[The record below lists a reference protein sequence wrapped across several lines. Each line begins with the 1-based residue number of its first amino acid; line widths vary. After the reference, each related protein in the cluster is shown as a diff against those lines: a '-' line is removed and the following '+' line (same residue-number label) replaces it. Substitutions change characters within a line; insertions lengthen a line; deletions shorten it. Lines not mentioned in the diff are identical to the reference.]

1 VRQSPLRASA
11 ASVSRRCSIWVVL
24 TLALALLSG
33 QSATAAPITV
43 SASVESTDVAVGEPF
58 VLSIVV
64 DGAQNVPVPSVAADG
79 FRADYMGPA
88 TEVQLVNG
96 RMSAKVTH
104 RYRMIADGEGQV
116 TLGPFVVGYEDQRYE
131 TKPIAMTVRPAGSRA
146 QAPASAPG
154 GGEALRLVVR
164 PAREQVYVGER
175 VEVVLTLYV
184 GEVRVRDLKYPVI
197 RADGVTVEKFGDADQ
212 GSEVVNGRRYTTV
225 RLPTHLTPVRAG
237 DLDLQVSWGVTL
249 LSGRRLDSFFDQ
261 VLPGQGREVEVRAE
275 PVRLSVLPLPDAGRP
290 PGFAGAVGSY
300 QFDLTAKPTT
310 LDAGDPITLRMEIA
324 GTGNLAGLAPP
335 PVATGDAFR
344 RYDPQP
350 VKGEDNDQRRV
361 FEQVI
366 IPNSADV
373 REIPAVSFSFFDPA
387 AGAYQTITRGP
398 IPLEVHAAAPGRAAV
413 LDAGEP
419 LAPTPAAAAP
429 LGRDI
434 VYIKDVAGSFTP
446 RGGAGLRGWLL
457 AVLLAPPLLYGAA
470 LFWTQR
476 RERLAADPRLGR
488 FRAAGPAAQRALA
501 AARGGSGG
509 IDAVATAMTV
519 YLAAKLDLPPGAV
532 ERDRVLARLAAGGV
546 ADGARGDVERFFA
559 LAEQARYA
567 AGRGGDEGAAID
579 LAERIVA
586 ALERERGLERRL
598 GALVL
603 AALASAALFA
613 GAARAAE
620 PPLADFLRGNQ
631 AYADGRYDEAIA
643 AYQAVRAAGWQ
654 SGALEYNLGNA
665 YMKRGDIGRAVASY
679 ERAVRRLPRDPD
691 VAANLAFARER
702 AAIEP
707 PALPLW
713 QRLLAPFATRATG
726 GELTA
731 AFALA
736 WLALWSVLAVR
747 LFVPSARPALGR
759 LAAVAALPAAV
770 LAVSL
775 LVRLTAIETADAG
788 VIVAAGETAVRF
800 EPSPSGTEHFV
811 VGPGTDVILG
821 EERAG
826 WRLVARADGRRGWVP
841 VDAVESVE

>member
-1 VRQSPLRASA
+1 MAMRAGILA
-11 ASVSRRCSIWVVL
+11 FLAVVL
-24 TLALALLSG
+24 WTG
-33 QSATAAPITV
+33 PATAAPITV

-104 RYRMIADGEGQV
+104 RYRMIADGEGQF

-131 TKPIAMTVRPAGSRA
+131 TKPIAMKVRPAGSRA
-146 QAPASAPG
+146 QAPAAAPG
-154 GGEALRLVVR
+154 GGDALRLVVQ
-164 PAREQVYVGER
+164 PARDRVYVGER

-237 DLDLQVSWGVTL
+237 DIDLQATWSVTML
-249 LSGRRLDSFFDQ
+249 TGRRLDSFFDQ
-261 VLPGQGREVEVRAE
+261 VLPGQGREVEVRAD
-275 PVRLSVLPLPDAGRP
+275 PVRLSVLPLPEAGRP

-310 LDAGDPITLRMEIA
+310 LDAGDPITLRMEMA
-324 GTGNLAGLAPP
+324 GTGNLAGLSPP

-419 LAPTPAAAAP
+419 IAPTPAAAAP

-434 VYIKDVAGSFTP
+434 VYIKDVAGSFAP
-446 RGGAGLRGWLL
+446 RAGADVRGWLL
-457 AVLLAPPLLYGAA
+457 AVLLTPPLLFGAA
-470 LFWTQR
+470 LFWAQR
-476 RERLAADPRLGR
+476 RERLAADPRMGR
-488 FRAAGPAAQRALA
+488 FRAAGTAAQRALA
-501 AARGGSGG
+501 AARGGGG
-509 IDAVATAMTV
+509 IDAVATAMTA

-559 LAEQARYA
+559 LAEQTRYA

-586 ALERERGLERRL
+586 ALERERGLERQL
-598 GALVL
+598 GAIVL
-603 AALASAALFA
+603 AVLATAALLS

-643 AYQAVRAAGWQ
+643 AYQAVRAAGWE

-707 PALPLW
+707 PSLPLW
-713 QRLLAPFATRATG
+713 QRLLAPFATRATS

-731 AFALA
+731 AFAVA
-736 WLALWSVLAVR
+736 WLTLWAALSVR
-747 LFVPSARPALGR
+747 LFLPSARLALGR
-759 LAAVAALPAAV
+759 LAAVAGLPAAV

-775 LVRLTAIETADAG
+775 VVRLTAIETADAG

-800 EPSPSGTEHFV
+800 EPSPGGTEHFV

-821 EERAG
+821 EERDG

-841 VDAVESVE
+841 AGAVESVE

>member
-1 VRQSPLRASA
+1 MAMRAGILA
-11 ASVSRRCSIWVVL
+11 FLAVVL
-24 TLALALLSG
+24 WTG
-33 QSATAAPITV
+33 PATAAPITV

-104 RYRMIADGEGQV
+104 RYRMIADGEGQF

-131 TKPIAMTVRPAGSRA
+131 TKPIAMKVRPAGSRA
-146 QAPASAPG
+146 QAPAAAPG
-154 GGEALRLVVR
+154 GGDALRLVVQ
-164 PAREQVYVGER
+164 PARERVYVGER

-237 DLDLQVSWGVTL
+237 DIDLQATWSVTML
-249 LSGRRLDSFFDQ
+249 TGRRLDSFFDQ
-261 VLPGQGREVEVRAE
+261 VLPGQGREVEVRAD
-275 PVRLSVLPLPDAGRP
+275 PVRLSVLPLPEAGRP

-310 LDAGDPITLRMEIA
+310 LDAGDPITLRMEMA
-324 GTGNLAGLAPP
+324 GTGNLAGLSPP

-419 LAPTPAAAAP
+419 IAPTPAAAAP

-434 VYIKDVAGSFTP
+434 VYIKDVAGSFAP
-446 RGGAGLRGWLL
+446 RAGADVRGWLL
-457 AVLLAPPLLYGAA
+457 AVLLTPPLLFGAA
-470 LFWTQR
+470 GFWAQR

-488 FRAAGPAAQRALA
+488 FRGAGAAAQRALA
-501 AARGGSGG
+501 AARGGGG
-509 IDAVATAMTV
+509 IDAVATAMTA

-559 LAEQARYA
+559 LAEQTRYA

-586 ALERERGLERRL
+586 ALERERGLERQL
-598 GALVL
+598 GAIVL
-603 AALASAALFA
+603 AVLATAALLS

-643 AYQAVRAAGWQ
+643 AYQAVRAAGWE

-707 PALPLW
+707 PSLPLW
-713 QRLLAPFATRATG
+713 QRLLAPFATRATS

-731 AFALA
+731 AFAVA
-736 WLALWSVLAVR
+736 WLTLWAALSVR
-747 LFVPSARPALGR
+747 LFLPSARLALGR
-759 LAAVAALPAAV
+759 LAAVAGLPAAV

-775 LVRLTAIETADAG
+775 VVRLTAIETADAG

-826 WRLVARADGRRGWVP
+826 WRLVSRADGRRGWVP
-841 VDAVESVE
+841 ADAVESVE

>member
-1 VRQSPLRASA
+1 MAMRAGILA
-11 ASVSRRCSIWVVL
+11 FLAVVL
-24 TLALALLSG
+24 WTG
-33 QSATAAPITV
+33 PATAAPITV

-104 RYRMIADGEGQV
+104 RYRMIADGEGQF

-131 TKPIAMTVRPAGSRA
+131 TKPIAMKVRPAGSRA
-146 QAPASAPG
+146 QAPAAAPG
-154 GGEALRLVVR
+154 GGDALRLVVQ
-164 PAREQVYVGER
+164 PARERVYVGER

-237 DLDLQVSWGVTL
+237 DIDLQATWSVTML
-249 LSGRRLDSFFDQ
+249 TGRRLDSFFDQ
-261 VLPGQGREVEVRAE
+261 VLPGQGREVEVRAD
-275 PVRLSVLPLPDAGRP
+275 PVRLSVLPLPEAGRP

-310 LDAGDPITLRMEIA
+310 LDAGDPITLRMEMA
-324 GTGNLAGLAPP
+324 GTGNLAGLSPP

-434 VYIKDVAGSFTP
+434 VYIKDVAGSFAP
-446 RGGAGLRGWLL
+446 RAGADVRGWLL
-457 AVLLAPPLLYGAA
+457 AVLLTPPLLFGAA
-470 LFWTQR
+470 GFWAQR

-488 FRAAGPAAQRALA
+488 FRGAGAAAQRALA
-501 AARGGSGG
+501 AARGGGG
-509 IDAVATAMTV
+509 IDAVATAMTA

-559 LAEQARYA
+559 LAEQTRYA

-586 ALERERGLERRL
+586 ALERERGLERQL
-598 GALVL
+598 GAIVL
-603 AALASAALFA
+603 AVLATAALLS

-643 AYQAVRAAGWQ
+643 AYQAVRAAGWE

-707 PALPLW
+707 PSLPLW
-713 QRLLAPFATRATG
+713 QRLLAPFATRATS

-731 AFALA
+731 AFAVA
-736 WLALWSVLAVR
+736 WLTLWAALSVR
-747 LFVPSARPALGR
+747 LFLPSARLALGR
-759 LAAVAALPAAV
+759 LAAVAGLPAAV

-775 LVRLTAIETADAG
+775 VVRLTAIETADAG

-826 WRLVARADGRRGWVP
+826 WRLVSRADGRRGWVP
-841 VDAVESVE
+841 ADAVESVE

>member
-1 VRQSPLRASA
+1 MAMRAGILA
-11 ASVSRRCSIWVVL
+11 FLAVVL
-24 TLALALLSG
+24 WTG
-33 QSATAAPITV
+33 PATAAPITV

-104 RYRMIADGEGQV
+104 RYRMIADGEGQF

-131 TKPIAMTVRPAGSRA
+131 TKPIAMKVRPAGSRA
-146 QAPASAPG
+146 QAPAAAPG
-154 GGEALRLVVR
+154 GGDALRLVVQ
-164 PAREQVYVGER
+164 PARERVYVGER

-237 DLDLQVSWGVTL
+237 DIDLQATWSVTML
-249 LSGRRLDSFFDQ
+249 TGRRLDSFFDQ
-261 VLPGQGREVEVRAE
+261 VLPGQGREVEVRAD
-275 PVRLSVLPLPDAGRP
+275 PVRLSVLPLPEAGRP

-310 LDAGDPITLRMEIA
+310 LDAGDPITLRMEMA
-324 GTGNLAGLAPP
+324 GTGNLAGLSPP

-434 VYIKDVAGSFTP
+434 VYIKDVAGSFAP
-446 RGGAGLRGWLL
+446 RAGADVRGWLL
-457 AVLLAPPLLYGAA
+457 AVLLTPPLLFGAA
-470 LFWTQR
+470 LFWAQR

-488 FRAAGPAAQRALA
+488 FRGAGAAAQRALA
-501 AARGGSGG
+501 AARGGGG
-509 IDAVATAMTV
+509 IDAVATAMTA

-559 LAEQARYA
+559 LAEQTRYA

-586 ALERERGLERRL
+586 ALERERGLERQL
-598 GALVL
+598 GAIVL
-603 AALASAALFA
+603 AVLATAALLS

-643 AYQAVRAAGWQ
+643 AYQAVRAAGWE

-707 PALPLW
+707 PSLPLW
-713 QRLLAPFATRATG
+713 QRLLAPFATRATS

-731 AFALA
+731 AFAVA
-736 WLALWSVLAVR
+736 WLTLWAALSVR
-747 LFVPSARPALGR
+747 LFLPSARLALGR
-759 LAAVAALPAAV
+759 LAAVAGLPAAV

-775 LVRLTAIETADAG
+775 VVRLTAIETADAG

-826 WRLVARADGRRGWVP
+826 WRLVSRADGRRGWVP
-841 VDAVESVE
+841 ADAVESVE

>member
-1 VRQSPLRASA
+1 MAMRAGILA
-11 ASVSRRCSIWVVL
+11 FLAVVL
-24 TLALALLSG
+24 WTG
-33 QSATAAPITV
+33 PATAAPITV

-104 RYRMIADGEGQV
+104 RYRMIADGEGQF

-131 TKPIAMTVRPAGSRA
+131 TKPIAMKVRPAGSRA
-146 QAPASAPG
+146 QAPAAAPG
-154 GGEALRLVVR
+154 GGDALRLVVQ
-164 PAREQVYVGER
+164 PARERVYVGER

-237 DLDLQVSWGVTL
+237 DIDLQATWSVTML
-249 LSGRRLDSFFDQ
+249 TGRRLDSFFDQ
-261 VLPGQGREVEVRAE
+261 VLPGQGREVEVRAD
-275 PVRLSVLPLPDAGRP
+275 PVRLSVLPLPEAGRP

-310 LDAGDPITLRMEIA
+310 LDAGDPITLRMEMA
-324 GTGNLAGLAPP
+324 GTGNLAGLSPP

-419 LAPTPAAAAP
+419 IAPTPAAAAP

-434 VYIKDVAGSFTP
+434 VYIKDVAGSFAP
-446 RGGAGLRGWLL
+446 RAGADVRGWLL
-457 AVLLAPPLLYGAA
+457 AVLLTPPLLFGAA
-470 LFWTQR
+470 LFWAQR

-488 FRAAGPAAQRALA
+488 FRGAGAAAQRALA
-501 AARGGSGG
+501 AARGGGG
-509 IDAVATAMTV
+509 IDAVATAMTA

-559 LAEQARYA
+559 LAEQTRYA

-586 ALERERGLERRL
+586 ALERERGLERQL
-598 GALVL
+598 GAIVL
-603 AALASAALFA
+603 AVLATAALLS

-631 AYADGRYDEAIA
+631 AYADGRYDEAIG
-643 AYQAVRAAGWQ
+643 AYQAVRAAGWE

-707 PALPLW
+707 PSLPLW
-713 QRLLAPFATRATG
+713 QRLLAPFATRATS

-731 AFALA
+731 AFAVA
-736 WLALWSVLAVR
+736 WLTLWAALSVR
-747 LFVPSARPALGR
+747 LFLPSARLALGR
-759 LAAVAALPAAV
+759 LAAVAGLPAAV

-775 LVRLTAIETADAG
+775 VVRLTAIETADAG

-826 WRLVARADGRRGWVP
+826 WRLVSRADGRRGWVP
-841 VDAVESVE
+841 ADAVESVE

>member
-1 VRQSPLRASA
+1 MAMRAGILA
-11 ASVSRRCSIWVVL
+11 FLAVVL
-24 TLALALLSG
+24 WTG
-33 QSATAAPITV
+33 PATAAPITV

-104 RYRMIADGEGQV
+104 RYRMIADGEGQF

-131 TKPIAMTVRPAGSRA
+131 TKPIAMKVRPAGSRA
-146 QAPASAPG
+146 QAPAAAPG
-154 GGEALRLVVR
+154 GGDALRLVVQ
-164 PAREQVYVGER
+164 PARDRVYVGER

-237 DLDLQVSWGVTL
+237 DIDLQATWSVTML
-249 LSGRRLDSFFDQ
+249 TGRRLDSFFDQ
-261 VLPGQGREVEVRAE
+261 VLPGQGREVEVRAD
-275 PVRLSVLPLPDAGRP
+275 PVRLSVLPLPEAGRP

-310 LDAGDPITLRMEIA
+310 LDAGDPITLRMEMA
-324 GTGNLAGLAPP
+324 GTGNLAGLSPP

-419 LAPTPAAAAP
+419 IAPTPAAAAP

-434 VYIKDVAGSFTP
+434 VYIKDVAGSFAP
-446 RGGAGLRGWLL
+446 RAGADVRGWLL
-457 AVLLAPPLLYGAA
+457 AVLLTPPLLFGAA
-470 LFWTQR
+470 LFWAQR

-488 FRAAGPAAQRALA
+488 FRGAGAAAQRALA
-501 AARGGSGG
+501 AARGGGG
-509 IDAVATAMTV
+509 IDAVATAMTA

-559 LAEQARYA
+559 LAEQTRYA

-586 ALERERGLERRL
+586 ALERERGLERQL
-598 GALVL
+598 GAIVL
-603 AALASAALFA
+603 AVLATAALLS

-643 AYQAVRAAGWQ
+643 AYQAVRAAGWE

-707 PALPLW
+707 PSLPLW
-713 QRLLAPFATRATG
+713 QRLLAPFATRATS

-731 AFALA
+731 AFAVA
-736 WLALWSVLAVR
+736 WLTLWAALSVR
-747 LFVPSARPALGR
+747 LFLPSARLALGR
-759 LAAVAALPAAV
+759 LAAVAGLPAAV

-775 LVRLTAIETADAG
+775 VVRLTAIETADAG

-826 WRLVARADGRRGWVP
+826 WRLVSRADGRRGWVP
-841 VDAVESVE
+841 ADAVESVE

>member
-1 VRQSPLRASA
+1 MAMRAGILA
-11 ASVSRRCSIWVVL
+11 FLAVVL
-24 TLALALLSG
+24 WTG
-33 QSATAAPITV
+33 PATAAPITV

-104 RYRMIADGEGQV
+104 RYRMIADGEGQF

-131 TKPIAMTVRPAGSRA
+131 TKPIAMKVRPAGSRA
-146 QAPASAPG
+146 QAPAAAPG
-154 GGEALRLVVR
+154 GGDALRLVVQ
-164 PAREQVYVGER
+164 PARERVYVGER

-237 DLDLQVSWGVTL
+237 DIDLQATWSVTML
-249 LSGRRLDSFFDQ
+249 TGRRLDSFFDQ
-261 VLPGQGREVEVRAE
+261 VLPGQGREVEVRAD
-275 PVRLSVLPLPDAGRP
+275 PVRLSVLPLPEAGRP

-310 LDAGDPITLRMEIA
+310 LDAGDPITLRMEMA
-324 GTGNLAGLAPP
+324 GTGNLAGLSPP

-419 LAPTPAAAAP
+419 IAPTPAAAAP

-434 VYIKDVAGSFTP
+434 VYIKDVAGSFAP
-446 RGGAGLRGWLL
+446 RAGADVRGWLL
-457 AVLLAPPLLYGAA
+457 AVLLTPPLLFGAA
-470 LFWTQR
+470 LFWAQR

-488 FRAAGPAAQRALA
+488 FRGAGAAAQRALA
-501 AARGGSGG
+501 AARGGGG
-509 IDAVATAMTV
+509 IDAVATAMTA

-559 LAEQARYA
+559 LAEQTRYA

-586 ALERERGLERRL
+586 ALERERGLERQL
-598 GALVL
+598 GAIVL
-603 AALASAALFA
+603 AVLATAALLS

-643 AYQAVRAAGWQ
+643 AYQAVRAAGWE

-707 PALPLW
+707 PSLPLW
-713 QRLLAPFATRATG
+713 QRLLAPFATRATS

-731 AFALA
+731 AFAVA
-736 WLALWSVLAVR
+736 WLTLWAALSVR
-747 LFVPSARPALGR
+747 LFLPSARLALGR
-759 LAAVAALPAAV
+759 LAAVAGLPAAV

-775 LVRLTAIETADAG
+775 VVRLTAIETADAG

-826 WRLVARADGRRGWVP
+826 WRLVSRADGRRGWVP
-841 VDAVESVE
+841 ADAVESVE